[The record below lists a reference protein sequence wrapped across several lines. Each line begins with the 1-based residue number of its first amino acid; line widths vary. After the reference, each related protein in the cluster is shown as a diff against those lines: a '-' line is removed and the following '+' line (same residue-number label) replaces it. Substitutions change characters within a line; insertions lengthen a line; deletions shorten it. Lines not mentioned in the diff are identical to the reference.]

1 MQVKSSDLSTESS
14 LGKAILSVRLAFPT
28 PIDIAFSFVGLKST
42 TRFRP
47 VALADSIW
55 DTDTMKMPHDRN
67 GIRMGRGLLV
77 ALIIPMALA
86 ACTGFDTPTMTSSGD
101 SKGDPGA
108 PAQASF
114 TRFPDLPMPVSAD
127 LQMDQTLIFGTNDTW
142 IGRLVIHSSHSA
154 NDMFDFYKRE
164 MIGFDWREITSVRSK
179 TSVMTYTR
187 GQRVAT
193 IQIEGRT
200 LRGAA
205 ITITVS
211 PRGAEEFPPSPTSA
225 TPAS

>member
-1 MQVKSSDLSTESS
+1 
-14 LGKAILSVRLAFPT
+14 
-28 PIDIAFSFVGLKST
+28 
-42 TRFRP
+42 
-47 VALADSIW
+47 
-55 DTDTMKMPHDRN
+55 MKMPQDIN
-67 GIRMGRGLLV
+67 GKRLARGLIAALV
-77 ALIIPMALA
+77 MPMALA
-86 ACTGFDTPTMTSSGD
+86 ACTALDTPTTVTSGKSQGE
-101 SKGDPGA
+101 PGA
-108 PAQASF
+108 PIQASF

-164 MIGFDWREITSVRSK
+164 MTGFDWREITSVRSK
-179 TSVMTYTR
+179 TSVMTYVR

-205 ITITVS
+205 VTITVS
-211 PRGAEEFPPSPTSA
+211 PRGAEEFPPSPTPTS
-225 TPAS
+225 